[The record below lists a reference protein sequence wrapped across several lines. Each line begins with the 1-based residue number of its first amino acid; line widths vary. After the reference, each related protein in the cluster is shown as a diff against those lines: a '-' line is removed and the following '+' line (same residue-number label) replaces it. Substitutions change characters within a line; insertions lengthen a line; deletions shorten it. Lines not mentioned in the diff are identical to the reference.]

1 MGLGPFRNGRHQPI
15 TPLAGSWAATVN
27 RQRVAVTHDA
37 FCSCQQILQ
46 GEGMDRNLT
55 DAAREAIDGYRSG
68 KGIDRAVAE
77 VLFAYAAKIG
87 AQDRWGK

>member
-1 MGLGPFRNGRHQPI
+1 MGLGPMKNGRNQPI
-15 TPLAGSWAATVN
+15 TPYASSWAATVN
-27 RQRVAVTHDA
+27 QRVAIKHDA
-37 FCSCQQILQ
+37 FRSCQQILQ

-55 DAAREAIDGYRSG
+55 DAAREAIEGYRSG

-77 VLFAYAAKIG
+77 VLFAYATKIG